1 MVRTDTKEPVS
12 VGQRLR
18 RARADLGLRQVE
30 MARAVGVTQS
40 SIAAYETDRR
50 QPPLPVALAF
60 EHVFRISHR
69 WLLHA
74 QGERLVR
81 AGPLR
86 PAILACARERRALED
101 GTDADRYIAVPCL
114 RDPADAGAETIT
126 TEQIEEYCLMRQ
138 RVAPHPQRVRC
149 LRIRGDAMAPTLP
162 EGSTVAV
169 DTTPVPLRNLEGRV
183 VCARTRRPSSSAAS
197 ACATPT
203 PCSSPK
209 TPTSRPTRPSSS
221 TSATGRTPSSVR
233 SPGPGSTC
241 GSAVRCNR
249 DVALQTHP
257 ERVAPGVPRGAVRV
271 RHGRPHDLPA
281 ALMPPATARPPRR
294 PCRSSPVRPG
304 GPTR

>member
-183 VCARTRRPSSSAAS
+183 VCARTPEAPVVVRRLRLRDPYALLFSENPDQQAH
-197 ACATPT
+197 P
-203 PCSSPK
+203 PIIVDLRD
-209 TPTSRPTRPSSS
+209 RPDPVVGQVTW
-221 TSATGRTPSSVR
+221 AWV
-233 SPGPGSTC
+233 
-241 GSAVRCNR
+241 
-249 DVALQTHP
+249 
-257 ERVAPGVPRGAVRV
+257 
-271 RHGRPHDLPA
+271 DL
-281 ALMPPATARPPRR
+281 R
-294 PCRSSPVRPG
+294 
-304 GPTR
+304 